1 MQAFIRYN
9 TLQLQGGISFD
20 SVFWMV
26 LSLNKFFFL
35 PKLNSEFK
43 YLNKTQTVQMEKEKR
58 ESWTT
63 QPCLLIKQKHEAVCV
78 DHNYDGLLTR
88 KNLRPHPDE
97 CRAVTTSCSSSQ
109 RIRRSTLEPLKAKSP
124 KRDYPQTVFING
136 GNSGL
141 FQLFDI
147 FKTSRRH
154 VILENMANKQFKAE
168 ILQFLQQLL
177 MSEKYPVSICSVGTT

>member
-43 YLNKTQTVQMEKEKR
+43 YLNKTQTVQMEEEKS

-63 QPCLLIKQKHEAVCV
+63 QPSLLIKQKHEAVCV

-97 CRAVTTSCSSSQ
+97 CRAAAAALSGSEEALWSLSKPKVQREIIHKRCS
-109 RIRRSTLEPLKAKSP
+109 
-124 KRDYPQTVFING
+124 
-136 GNSGL
+136 
-141 FQLFDI
+141 
-147 FKTSRRH
+147 
-154 VILENMANKQFKAE
+154 
-168 ILQFLQQLL
+168 
-177 MSEKYPVSICSVGTT
+177 